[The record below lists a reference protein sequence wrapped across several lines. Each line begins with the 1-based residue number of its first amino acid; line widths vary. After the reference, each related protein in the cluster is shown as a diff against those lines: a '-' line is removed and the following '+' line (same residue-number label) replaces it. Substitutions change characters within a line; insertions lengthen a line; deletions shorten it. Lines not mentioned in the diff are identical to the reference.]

1 MTFRGQLRLM
11 RQLTSIALRSL
22 AQRKT
27 RTALTMLGVIIGVG
41 AVIVMVAI
49 GEGAKASVA
58 RTIKGLGT
66 NLLVV
71 SPGFS
76 RRGPVRA
83 SNVETLT
90 AADAEAI
97 LARVQGVVQVAP
109 ELGQNVQVKYLAQN
123 TNTTVLGVTPGWAT
137 VNNYTLRRGR
147 FLDDLDQRNSQKV
160 AVLGATVVTNLF
172 PDTRAVGQTIK
183 VRGHNFKVVGT
194 LESKGQG
201 GGRDPDNQ
209 ILIPLTTAQDRLFGT
224 DALRTLS
231 VQIVTEDQ
239 MDRAQADIEAL
250 LRERHRLADEAA
262 SDFTIGSQK
271 ELLESAS
278 AVSDTFTALLA
289 AVAAVSLLVGGIGI
303 MNIMLV
309 SVTERTREIGIR
321 KAIGA
326 RSRDILFQFLVE
338 SVVLSGIGGLLG
350 VAAGVGGS
358 RLVSSVAGWET
369 AIESSSILL
378 AFGVAMGI
386 GVFFGMYPAQ
396 KASGLDPIEAL
407 RHE

>member
-1 MTFRGQLRLM
+1 M

>member
-160 AVLGATVVTNLF
+160 AGLGATVVTNLF

-338 SVVLSGIGGLLG
+338 AVVLSGIGGLLG

>member
-109 ELGQNVQVKYLAQN
+109 ELGQNVQVKDLAQN

-147 FLDDLDQRNSQKV
+147 FLDALDQRNSQKV

-338 SVVLSGIGGLLG
+338 AVVLSGIGGLLG